1 MRTAGSGA
9 AAAGEDVPRETVA
22 MAVDTILEPAADAG
36 PRGAGGG
43 ANGAL
48 LARAAAEPAKDL
60 AEETEAAVGP
70 DGPAEAPE
78 RVLYRV
84 FREAAECAVVSVR
97 PGSLRGNA
105 ARMLRAC
112 GYALGAWPLK
122 DDEYFRDWVVS
133 EGFGAD
139 VDGVAG
145 VVELVT
151 GLTGYEIRASV
162 AEASRVVDFAEVAR

>member
-1 MRTAGSGA
+1 MV
-9 AAAGEDVPRETVA
+9 DVD
-22 MAVDTILEPAADAG
+22 AVPEPEADAENREAVG
-36 PRGAGGG
+36 DADGAFF
-43 ANGAL
+43 AL
-48 LARAAAEPAKDL
+48 AAAEPAKDL
-60 AEETEAAVGP
+60 AVETEAADRP
-70 DGPAEAPE
+70 TEAKE

-84 FREAAECAVVSVR
+84 LFREAAGCAVVSVR
-97 PGSLRGNA
+97 PGSLRANA

-112 GYALGAWPLK
+112 GYALGGWPLK

-133 EGFGAD
+133 EGFAAD

-162 AEASRVVDFAEVAR
+162 AEANRVVDFAEVAR